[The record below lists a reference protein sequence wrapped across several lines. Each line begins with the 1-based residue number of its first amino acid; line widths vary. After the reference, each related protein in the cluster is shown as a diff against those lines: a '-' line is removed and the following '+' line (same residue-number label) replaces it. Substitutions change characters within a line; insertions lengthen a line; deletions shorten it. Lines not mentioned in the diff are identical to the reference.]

1 MARPADGL
9 MPKAVGFLK
18 AKGHLLLLLGLMALA
33 FYLRLYG
40 INWANGGHFHPDERA
55 IVEYSRRIAFPT
67 DEPSLLFDQR
77 SPLNPGWFEA
87 DPGWFN
93 YGSLP
98 LYLIRFV
105 SYIAPPDWFGEATYD
120 QVFLAGRALSA
131 VFDVLGILVLYLIGA
146 RLFGKWAGVLA
157 ASLITFSV
165 LHIGYSHFL
174 ATDIMLA
181 ALLVVS
187 FYFVVKAA
195 ERGQLRHFALGGI
208 FFGLAMA
215 TKFSA
220 APFALGFVAAAWLW
234 ASSQWRDKAQ
244 QGRTLTRAIGLVIV
258 ALAVAG
264 AAMVITQPYGVI
276 DYKSFAADVSEQGEM
291 VRRIR
296 DYPYTRQ
303 YVDTPAY
310 IYQIKQLVVWGMGIP
325 AGLLMLAGLLFSL
338 AAALFKRRLAHI
350 LLVVWT
356 LPYFIINGSFDV
368 KFMRYMLP
376 VTPFLA
382 LMAAAFTAWL
392 VRQARTWT
400 WSRMAPRVVYAVLA
414 LTMAFTVFY
423 AFAYSRIYAKP
434 HPAEAT
440 SQWILANVPK
450 GSTLAKEHWEE
461 GLRFLGD
468 YRHTEMELYNDPENS
483 FKRNQMI
490 DRLTQ
495 ADYLIFYSNR
505 LYGTI
510 PRLEERYPLT
520 TAYYK
525 LLFGGELGYELVHWE
540 ASYPNLFGVAI
551 KNDTFSRPGLP
562 VPEPF
567 EEYKPAP
574 LTINLGFADES
585 YSVYDHPLVLVFKK
599 TVTGSAAAQRGFFDA
614 KLPPA
619 SPTGPEPPAGLLLT
633 KSEAKAQ
640 QEGGTW
646 SDLFDQD
653 SWVNTVPAVVW
664 YLVIQ
669 LMALLTV
676 PIAMVVFRGLPDKG
690 YFLAK
695 MLGLL
700 LVSYFAWVMA
710 SWHWLAFTRL
720 SIGLG
725 IFLLAVVALFV
736 ARWKRK
742 ELLAFWRENKRLI
755 LTGELLFLVAFAA
768 AFAVRIWNPDLWHPY
783 RGGEKPMDFAYF
795 NAVVRSSFMP
805 PYDPWY
811 SGGYLNYYYFG
822 QFLAAVPTKFTGV
835 VPSIAINV
843 AIPMFFALT
852 AIGVFSVAYNLAEL
866 TKRRLAIP
874 MPSPVKAGLL
884 AVLLVL
890 IATNLDGI
898 VQVAQ
903 GLGRVVN
910 DRPFGTFDFWR
921 SSRLMTPDPPGFE
934 INEFPFFTFL
944 FADPHAHLFV
954 MPLTLV
960 ALGLA
965 MAYLAQA
972 RRMGRIGAMAIL
984 PYLGLALLLGAIQA
998 TNSWDAPTYLL
1009 IIGLTLLITEYMVRR
1024 EAWGGMTGAA
1034 KVVDLGATAILAGI
1048 KAIGVYVLSAI
1059 IWRPFH
1065 SRYETFLP
1073 ITDSV
1078 QGSEAK
1084 TALWQYLEIQ
1094 GVFIVILFGFLAYRL
1109 WRERATTGL
1118 GGLGLVR
1125 VWRTES
1131 QAADGTRQEATL
1143 LGVNP
1148 WAVYAAVVTGL
1159 FFYLWATDYTTVG
1172 FLLVMFS
1179 LLIPLLFRAVKL
1191 PGDAAKVEIFILAL
1205 FAMPL
1210 ILGGAVDLFNINLPL
1225 GRMNTVF
1232 KLYLQAWVLL
1242 GILTAYAVWRIGFGG
1257 IFTRRWLRAGIRAF
1271 LVLAILAVLVYPV
1284 MGTQVRVRDRF
1295 NTSIAPTADGMAY
1308 MDRATYQDGRPTPR
1322 DMRFDLDKD
1331 AIEWLQDN
1339 VKGSPVIVEG
1349 NTDLYRWGN
1358 RVSIYTGLP
1367 AVIGWDWHQ
1376 KQQRW
1381 GFQPSVDTRRRDV
1394 SEFYNTAGIA
1404 EAEAFLDKYGV
1415 KYVYVGQLEQAFYPP
1430 QGIAKFEQ
1438 MDGKRLALRYRNVGV
1453 KVYEVL
1459 PKV

>member
-1 MARPADGL
+1 MATPAGDFL
-9 MPKAVGFLK
+9 LKAAAFLK
-18 AKGHLLLLLGLMALA
+18 AKGHLLVLLGLLALA

-55 IVEYSRRIAFPT
+55 IVEFSRRIAFPT
-67 DEPSLLFDQR
+67 DEPSLLFDAK
-77 SPLNPGWFEA
+77 SPLN
-87 DPGWFN
+87 PGWFN

-105 SYIAPPDWFGEATYD
+105 SYVAPPDWFGEATYD
-120 QVFLAGRALSA
+120 QVFIAGRAISA

-157 ASLITFSV
+157 AALITFSV

-181 ALLVVS
+181 ALLVVTFS
-187 FYFVVKAA
+187 FLVKASQ
-195 ERGQLRHFALGGI
+195 EGKLRHFAFAGI
-208 FFGLAMA
+208 FFGLTMS
-215 TKFSA
+215 TKVSA
-220 APFALGFVAAAWLW
+220 APFAIGFVGAAWLW
-234 ASSQWRDKAQ
+234 ASAQWSDRAQ
-244 QGRTLTRAIGLVIV
+244 QGRTLTRALGLFI
-258 ALAVAG
+258 
-264 AAMVITQPYGVI
+264 AAMAIAAAVFIVTQPYGVI
-276 DYKSFAADVSEQGEM
+276 DYKKFAADVSEQGEM

-310 IYQIKQLVVWGMGIP
+310 LYQIKQLVVWGMGIP
-325 AGLLMLAGLLFSL
+325 AGLLMMAGFAFSFL
-338 AAALFKRRLAHI
+338 AAVWKRRPVHI
-350 LLVVWT
+350 LLVAWV
-356 LPYFIINGSFDV
+356 LPYFIINGAFDV

-382 LMAAAFTAWL
+382 LMASAFAAWL
-392 VRQARTWT
+392 VRHARMRAW
-400 WSRMAPRVVYAVLA
+400 RRIAPRAVYAALA
-414 LTMAFTVFY
+414 LIMAFTVFY
-423 AFAYSRIYAKP
+423 AFAYSRIYSKP

-440 SQWILANVPK
+440 SQWILKNVPK
-450 GSTLAKEHWEE
+450 GSTLAREHWEE
-461 GLRFLGD
+461 GLRFLGE
-468 YRHTEMELYNDPENS
+468 YRHTEMELYNEPENT
-483 FKRNQMI
+483 FKRNQII

-520 TAYYK
+520 TAYYH
-525 LLFGGELGYELVHWE
+525 LLFGGKLGYELVHWE
-540 ASYPNLFGVAI
+540 ASYPTLFGVAF
-551 KNDTFSRPGLP
+551 KDDTFRRPGLP
-562 VPEPF
+562 VPEPLRD
-567 EEYKPAP
+567 YKPAS
-574 LTINLGFADES
+574 LTLNLGFADES

-599 TVTGSAAAQRGFFDA
+599 TVTGAPAAQRAFFDA
-614 KLPPA
+614 MLPPA
-619 SPTGPEPPAGLLLT
+619 SVSGPEPPAGPLLT
-633 KSEAKAQ
+633 KAEVKAQ

-646 SDLFDQD
+646 SDLFDRD
-653 SWVNTVPAVVW
+653 GWVNTVPAVVF

-669 LMALLTV
+669 LMALLTA
-676 PIAMVVFRGLPDKG
+676 PIAFVVFRGLPDKG

-700 LVSYFAWVMA
+700 LVGYFAWLLA
-710 SWHWLAFTRL
+710 SLHWLAFTRL

-725 IFLLAVVALFV
+725 IFVLALASFQVS
-736 ARWKRK
+736 RWKRD
-742 ELLAFWRENKRLI
+742 ELRAFWRENKRLI

-843 AIPMFFALT
+843 AIPLFFALT
-852 AIGVFSVAYNLAEL
+852 AVGVFSVAYNLATL
-866 TKRRLAIP
+866 TKRRLSIP

-890 IATNLDGI
+890 IASNLDGI

-903 GLGRVVN
+903 GVGRVVN

-921 SSRLMTPDPPGFE
+921 SSRLMPPDPPGFE

-954 MPLTLV
+954 MPLTLA

-965 MAYLAQA
+965 MAFLLQA
-972 RRMGRIGAMAIL
+972 RKMARVGAMAVL
-984 PYLGLALLLGAIQA
+984 PYTGLALLLGAIQA
-998 TNSWDAPTYLL
+998 ANSWDVPTYLL
-1009 IIGLTLLITEYMVRR
+1009 IIGLTLITAEYIARR
-1024 EAWGGMTGAA
+1024 EAWGEKTSAA
-1034 KVVDLGATAILAGI
+1034 RVADLGATLLLAVG
-1048 KAIGVYVLSAI
+1048 KTIGVYVLSAI

-1078 QGSEAK
+1078 QSSEAK
-1084 TALWQYLEIQ
+1084 TALWQYLEIH
-1094 GVFIVILFGFLAYRL
+1094 GLFIVVLLGFLAYRL
-1109 WRERATTGL
+1109 WRERESKGL
-1118 GGLGLVR
+1118 GGLGIVR
-1125 VWRTES
+1125 AWRAEAK
-1131 QAADGTRQEATL
+1131 AADGTVSEAML
-1143 LGVNP
+1143 VGANP
-1148 WAVYAAVVTGL
+1148 WAIYTLAVAGI
-1159 FFYLWATDYTTVG
+1159 FFGLWATDYTTVG
-1172 FLLVMFS
+1172 FMVVMLSLLV
-1179 LLIPLLFRAVKL
+1179 PLLLRAVKL
-1191 PGDAAKVEIFILAL
+1191 PGEEAKMELFILAL
-1205 FAMPL
+1205 LAMPF
-1210 ILGGAVDLFNINLPL
+1210 ILGGAVDIFNINLPL

-1232 KLYLQAWVLL
+1232 KLYLQAWILL
-1242 GILTAYAVWRIGFGG
+1242 GILTAYALWRIGFGG
-1257 IFTRRWLRAGIRAF
+1257 VFSRRWLRAGTRVFI
-1271 LVLAILAVLVYPV
+1271 VLALLAVLVYPV
-1284 MGTQVRVRDRF
+1284 TGTQVRARDRF
-1295 NTSIAPTADGMAY
+1295 NTGISPTADGMAY
-1308 MDRATYQDGRPTPR
+1308 MDTAVYNDGAPNRIR
-1322 DMRFDLDKD
+1322 DMRIDLDKSG
-1331 AIEWLQDN
+1331 IQWLQDH

-1349 NTDLYRWGN
+1349 NTDLYRWGS
-1358 RVSIYTGLP
+1358 RISIYTGLP

-1381 GFQPSVDTRRRDV
+1381 GFQPSVDVRRRDV
-1394 SEFYNTAGIA
+1394 AQFYNTASPA
-1404 EAEAFLDKYGV
+1404 EAEAFLDTYGV
-1415 KYVYVGQLEQAFYPP
+1415 RYIYVGQLEQAFYAP

-1438 MDGKRLALRYRNVGV
+1438 MEGKRLALRYQNGGV
-1453 KVYEVL
+1453 KIYEVL
-1459 PKV
+1459 PKA